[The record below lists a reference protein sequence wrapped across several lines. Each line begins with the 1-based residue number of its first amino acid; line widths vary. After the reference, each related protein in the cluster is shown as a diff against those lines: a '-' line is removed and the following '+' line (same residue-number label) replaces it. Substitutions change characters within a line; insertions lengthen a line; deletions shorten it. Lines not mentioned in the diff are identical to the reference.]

1 MKDIKLKI
9 AGMHCTGCSSR
20 LEKVLN
26 NIEGVEKA
34 KVSFEEEEA
43 VITYDN
49 EKVSE
54 KQIIIEIEEAGFKAE
69 KQL

>member
-34 KVSFEEEEA
+34 KGSFEEEEA

-69 KQL
+69 K

>member
-9 AGMHCTGCSSR
+9 AGMHCTGCSS
-20 LEKVLN
+20 

-69 KQL
+69 K